1 MTSET
6 VQPGDELEPSQ
17 STPVAGG
24 ERAVSG
30 IPGVGQRRRRKGKA
44 AVLWVVAVAI
54 LAAIGAAIGIS
65 LFANRLLADH
75 KQKAEEARAA
85 RLKAASTTEGGARD
99 FDGEKKQIKK
109 REEQEAALSPA
120 SMPAALPAP
129 SGAVGQ
135 SAAQPIAVKPVNV
148 PGVAGGPSG
157 AVGPAGQA
165 SPAQQQ
171 GGDAGWYSGVLLK
184 SSEGTQRP
192 DATAQAV
199 TSLIKKVTDT
209 PSGGSIGGS
218 NSRNPLDEQLAPS
231 ATARAAVAKASFLP
245 DLSYLLERGSLI
257 PCVGPKI
264 VTTYAGMLS
273 CTLMQDVYSADGKT
287 LLLRKGATAH
297 AEQRTALMQGQARIF
312 ALFTEIDDGPV
323 TVALDSPATDPLGGS
338 GIEAYTDTHFWTRFG
353 GAIMVSVIGDLGQG
367 VANLG
372 TRNNGG
378 TTISLSNT
386 TSAAQQLA
394 AETLRNT
401 INVPPTGYANQ
412 GAVIYIYVARHI
424 DFRSVY
430 ELAKG

>member
-6 VQPGDELEPSQ
+6 VQPGDELEPDQ
-17 STPVAGG
+17 PTTVAAG

-44 AVLWVVAVAI
+44 AVLWVVAVGI
-54 LAAIGAAIGIS
+54 LAAVGAAIGIS

-85 RLKAASTTEGGARD
+85 RLKSATTSEGGARD
-99 FDGEKKQIKK
+99 FDGEKMQIKK

-120 SMPAALPAP
+120 SAPSTMPVP
-129 SGAVGQ
+129 SGA
-135 SAAQPIAVKPVNV
+135 AAQVAPQPIPVSPNNV
-148 PGVAGGPSG
+148 PAVSGGSAGPSG
-157 AVGPAGQA
+157 PA
-165 SPAQQQ
+165 PTAQHQ

-218 NSRNPLDEQLAPS
+218 SSRNPLDEQLAPS
-231 ATARAAVAKASFLP
+231 ATSRAAIAKASFLP

-323 TVALDSPATDPLGGS
+323 TVNLDSPATDPLGGS

-353 GAIMVSVIGDLGQG
+353 GSIMVSVIGDLGQG
-367 VANLG
+367 LANLG
-372 TRNNGG
+372 NRSNGG

-394 AETLRNT
+394 SETLRNT

-412 GAVIYIYVARHI
+412 GTVIYIYVARHV